1 MNMLSKET
9 INRINIGDG
18 ITKRELT
25 NALVFYKELSDML
38 NILGPEF
45 KHAWREVNST
55 LNRLEGFQRARLRA

>member
-18 ITKRELT
+18 VTKRELA
-25 NALVFYKELSDML
+25 NALVFYKDLSDML

-45 KHAWREVNST
+45 KHAWREIYFT
-55 LNRLEGFQRARLRA
+55 LERLRGFDAARKRA

>member
-25 NALVFYKELSDML
+25 NALVFYKDLSDML

-45 KHAWREVNST
+45 KHAWREVNFT